1 MVRNI
6 LFPILCVLSLQNKL
20 HTCKI
25 NGLFVRVKSCL
36 ESITA
41 QQGMFTC
48 PIEFLSILYPNQ
60 IIKKK
65 FNSFFS
71 DLYPRNLSHKDHQTF
86 FDLRLP
92 VYDSFERMS
101 GYFYFGIV
109 DFDEFLIPSQNRSIK
124 QLLVRITKVN
134 CLNIMS
140 TSPCNAI

>member
-1 MVRNI
+1 
-6 LFPILCVLSLQNKL
+6 
-20 HTCKI
+20 
-25 NGLFVRVKSCL
+25 
-36 ESITA
+36 
-41 QQGMFTC
+41 MFTC
-48 PIEFLSILYPNQ
+48 PIEVKSSVLYPNQ
-60 IIKKK
+60 IIRKD
-65 FNSFFS
+65 FNFFFFS

-124 QLLVRITKVN
+124 QLLVSKTKVN

-140 TSPCNAI
+140 TCLCNLDPT